1 MKIIDNYKKKHEF
14 NAENCRLKQ
23 QRVKDENY
31 LKKLEEIQARIDF
44 VVNNSNDEH
53 AVIYCIKPY
62 DKEMYDRLADYFYG
76 KGFYT
81 VKTKIEGL
89 ENEYLIISW

>member
-14 NAENCRLKQ
+14 NAENCRRKQ

-31 LKKLEEIQARIDF
+31 LRKLNDIQARIDF
-44 VVNNSNDEH
+44 VVSNSNDEH

-62 DKEMYDRLADYFYG
+62 DTEMYDEEVQDQGAGRF
-76 KGFYT
+76 GFL
-81 VKTKIEGL
+81 GL
-89 ENEYLIISW
+89 QTAAFSQCP